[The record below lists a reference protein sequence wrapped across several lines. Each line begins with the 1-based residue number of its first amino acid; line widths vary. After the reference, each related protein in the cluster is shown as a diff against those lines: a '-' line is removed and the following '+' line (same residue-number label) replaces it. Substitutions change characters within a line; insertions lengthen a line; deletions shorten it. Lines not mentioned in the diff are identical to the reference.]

1 MSSLHDTAAEWFARL
16 HAPDCSDQDR
26 QNFKIWYHK
35 SSAQAQAYDLVSTI
49 WQASGASRVS
59 SGQSASDVI
68 PSNLSRRKIITGAVA
83 LAVGSLAVLPNP
95 AEATI
100 CVTGTGQQKK
110 FTISRALTVLL
121 DSDSSVAAREQNN
134 ILDLLY
140 GQAEITS
147 RLMGNR
153 NTVEIDQWKIS
164 LSSGNFNFSKSSLKS
179 SITVLKGRAAL
190 AHPAMGGV
198 QALVEGERATI
209 LPDNRL
215 LIDRPSLDDILAW
228 RSGRL
233 SFRNTP
239 LSEAADEM
247 NRYARRKLEISASA
261 ANLRIS
267 GFYHFGQNE
276 TFARL
281 LENFLPVR
289 ATFGQT
295 IEIVKL

>member
-1 MSSLHDTAAEWFARL
+1 M
-16 HAPDCSDQDR
+16 
-26 QNFKIWYHK
+26 
-35 SSAQAQAYDLVSTI
+35 
-49 WQASGASRVS
+49 
-59 SGQSASDVI
+59 
-68 PSNLSRRKIITGAVA
+68 
-83 LAVGSLAVLPNP
+83 
-95 AEATI
+95 
-100 CVTGTGQQKK
+100 
-110 FTISRALTVLL
+110 
-121 DSDSSVAAREQNN
+121 
-134 ILDLLY
+134 
-140 GQAEITS
+140 
-147 RLMGNR
+147 
-153 NTVEIDQWKIS
+153 
-164 LSSGNFNFSKSSLKS
+164 
-179 SITVLKGRAAL
+179 LKGRAAL